1 MALVSPGIQISV
13 TDQSQYVPN
22 QVGSVPLVLLA
33 TAQDKTY
40 NGALASGT
48 TKANAGKLL
57 SFTSQRD
64 LVTAMGTPSFQI
76 SSAGTPVNGSEV
88 NEYGLMAAYSALG
101 LGNQLFAIRADV
113 DLAQLQATPNRPV
126 GMPED
131 GAYWLNLAT
140 TEFGI
145 YTLNQSTKAF
155 DHISPLLIT
164 DVTQLD
170 NDPFGYYGGVPV
182 AYPKS
187 SVGSVGSYAMVFVN
201 DSASTGV
208 YGNPGASTSTIRLF
222 YKAGRTGSGTTTT
235 TAPGTTANNTTG
247 TSTNS
252 AYTLSNR
259 WVEVGSSDWQRSIP
273 VIVSK
278 TIDGNIT
285 IPGTV
290 TSGSTL
296 FTING
301 GQYPIVLNSTHFSD
315 YVSGNAYPL
324 TAAKLANA
332 INTANGGSFI
342 PGVFA
347 QAVSGSLYIYATSA
361 ADSTGTY
368 SGTGHPNGQVL
379 FANFLAGSGFTG
391 GTNGTSGIPTTAV
404 GCPYFFYGDYASA
417 PTDSSGAYQ
426 GWGLATTDTV
436 VRPTGSVWWK
446 TSALGGGWNPVLQK
460 YSASTGMWETQSA
473 PMYAYLADAIYGLD
487 PTGGGSSIQGGQIVA
502 QHAPI
507 DATWNGLRFDVKLP
521 STSSSATGGV
531 IDYNTN
537 GYASNLAGDHSQYFT
552 VSATQPK
559 NNSGL
564 INYGIIGTAASGTAT
579 TANDI
584 VNKILALNIPYV
596 TASLSTNGPNT
607 GTIPSTETQT
617 ITLSHTLGGQI
628 VLTPCD
634 VSGTPL
640 GGPNNLLADLG
651 FRSIANPALNGSG
664 YEINPITG
672 QVSISNWMSLT
683 DGVQYSTNAPY
694 TAPADGTFW
703 YYSNFADLDVM
714 INDGGVWKGYQNVQT
729 DIRNYSL
736 GQTDPNGVIIA
747 ATTPTSQT
755 DATNLVAGDL
765 WLDSSDLVNYPKL
778 SRYNGTSWV
787 AIDNTDHVTSN
798 GIVFADARWDSN
810 GQSDVINAT
819 FPSTTSL
826 LKSNYVDQDVV
837 DPRLYPKGTLLFNTR
852 RSGFNVKKYVKNYF
866 NTTSF
871 PNPGQTPGTANSL
884 PLIADA
890 WVSDSGTDQKGR
902 MLAGSKAQR
911 AIVVAA
917 MKSAV
922 DSNFDVR
929 EDSYQFSI
937 ICAPGYPE
945 LIPNM
950 VSLNDDRSDTA
961 FIIGDTP
968 MTLGTS
974 VTELT
979 KWETDAD
986 GSGLATASPYLAVYY
1001 PAGLTNDL
1009 AGNAVVVPASHAVLR
1024 TFLYNDNVSYP
1035 WFAPAGVHRGLVS
1048 NMSDIGYVDAQSGNF
1063 VHNAVNQGLRDALYN
1078 MNINPITQLPG
1089 TGLVIWGQETRSGD
1103 ASARNRVN
1111 VVRLENYLR
1120 TIFKR
1125 ISNGYLFEP
1134 NDTITRKS
1142 IANQIESALHD
1153 LLSKRGLYDFLVI
1166 CDTSNNTSSTIANN
1180 QLYVDVAIEPMK
1192 DVEFIYIPI
1201 ALYNPGAIATLGQQ
1215 ST

>member
-1 MALVSPGIQISV
+1 MALTSPGIQISV

-40 NGALASGT
+40 NGATATGT

-64 LVTAMGTPSFQI
+64 LVTAMGAPKFQL
-76 SSAGTPVNGSEV
+76 SSAGTPVNASEI

-126 GMPED
+126 GMPLD
-131 GAYWLNLAT
+131 GTYWMNLAT

-145 YTLNQSTKAF
+145 YALNQSTKVF
-155 DHISPLLIT
+155 DHIKPLLIT

-187 SVGSVGSYAMVFVN
+187 SVGSVGSYALVFVN

-208 YGNPGASTSTIRLF
+208 YGNPGESTSTIRLF
-222 YKAGRTGSGTTTT
+222 YKAGRTGSGTATA
-235 TAPGTTANNTTG
+235 TAPGTTANNTSG

-252 AYTLSNR
+252 AYTLTNR
-259 WVEVGSSDWQRSIP
+259 WVEVGSPDWQRSIP
-273 VIVSK
+273 VVMSK
-278 TIDGNIT
+278 SITGSVAVPGT
-285 IPGTV
+285 IPNNTV
-290 TSGSTL
+290 L

-301 GQYPIVLNSTHFSD
+301 TAIHLTQTNFPSYPNNGTT
-315 YVSGNAYPL
+315 YNM
-324 TAAKLANA
+324 TAEDLAHA
-332 INTANGGSFI
+332 INTANGGGFI
-342 PGVFA
+342 AGVYA
-347 QAVSGSLYIYATSA
+347 QSVSGSVYIYATSA
-361 ADSTGTY
+361 AQSNGSTAD
-368 SGTGHPNGQVL
+368 GQVV
-379 FANFLAGSGFTG
+379 FANFYAGSGLTAVGAGF
-391 GTNGTSGIPTTAV
+391 PATAV

-417 PTDSSGAYQ
+417 PTDSNGAYQ
-426 GWGLATTDTV
+426 GWGISSTDLVT
-436 VRPTGSVWWK
+436 RPTGSIWWK
-446 TSALGGGWNPVLQK
+446 TSALGGGWNPVLEK
-460 YSASTGMWETQSA
+460 YSASAGQWKAVAS
-473 PMYAYLADAIYGLD
+473 PMYQSLAIAIYGLD
-487 PTGGGSSIQGGQIVA
+487 PTGGGASIQGGQVVA
-502 QHAPI
+502 QFGVI
-507 DATWNGLRFDVKLP
+507 DFTWNNLRFNIKQS
-521 STSSSATGGV
+521 STQSTATGGV
-531 IDYNTN
+531 IDYNTS
-537 GYASNLAGDHSQYFT
+537 GYASKLHADNAQYFT

-559 NNSGL
+559 DARGL
-564 INYGIIGTAASGTAT
+564 ITFGTISTASSGTAT
-579 TANDI
+579 TPASI
-584 VNKILALNIPYV
+584 VNQILALNIPYV
-596 TASLSTNGPNT
+596 TASLATDSSSGD
-607 GTIPSTETQT
+607 TIPSTQTQT
-617 ITLSHTLGGQI
+617 ITLTHTLGGQI
-628 VLTPCD
+628 VLTPSHSD
-634 VSGTPL
+634 GTPL
-640 GGPNNLLADLG
+640 GGPNTLLADLG
-651 FRSIANPALNGSG
+651 FRAVANPALNGTG
-664 YEINPITG
+664 YKLNPTTG
-672 QVSISNWMSLT
+672 QVGISNWLT
-683 DGVQYSTNAPY
+683 STSDVQYSTNSPY
-694 TAPADGTFW
+694 TAPADGTYW
-703 YYSNFADLDVM
+703 YYSNFADIDIM
-714 INDGGVWKGYQNVQT
+714 INDGGVWKGYQNVTT

-736 GQTDPNGVIIA
+736 GQTDPNGVIVSASAPI
-747 ATTPTSQT
+747 TQS
-755 DATNLVAGDL
+755 DATGLVAGDL

-810 GQSDVINAT
+810 GQTDVINSG
-819 FPSTTSL
+819 FPAVTTL

-852 RSGFNVKKYVKNYF
+852 RSGFNVKKYIKNYF
-866 NTTSF
+866 NASSF
-871 PNPGQTPGTANSL
+871 TNPGSIPGTAYAL
-884 PLIADA
+884 PQVADA
-890 WVSDSGTDQKGR
+890 WVSDSGNDSKGR
-902 MLAGSKAQR
+902 MLAGAKAQR
-911 AIVVAA
+911 AIVVEA
-917 MKSAV
+917 MKAAV

-968 MTLGTS
+968 MTMSAS
-974 VTELT
+974 VTEIT
-979 KWETDAD
+979 KWETDVD

-1009 AGNAVVVPASHAVLR
+1009 SGNTIVVPASHAVLR

-1048 NMSDIGYVDAQSGNF
+1048 NMSDVGYVDAASGQF

-1089 TGLVIWGQETRSGD
+1089 VGLVIWGQETRSGD
-1103 ASARNRVN
+1103 TTARNRVN

-1142 IANQIESALHD
+1142 IAGQIESALHD

-1215 ST
+1215 SS

>member
-33 TAQDKTY
+33 TAQNKTY

-76 SSAGTPVNGSEV
+76 SSAGTPVNASEV

-101 LGNQLFAIRADV
+101 LGNQLFAIRADI
-113 DLAQLQATPNRPV
+113 DLAQLTGTPNRPV
-126 GMPED
+126 GAPAD

-145 YTLNQSTKAF
+145 YSLNQSTKAF
-155 DHISPLLIT
+155 DHINPLLIT

-170 NDPFGYYGGVPV
+170 NDPFGYYGGAPV
-182 AYPKS
+182 AYPKT
-187 SVGSVGSYAMVFVN
+187 SVGSVGSYALVFVN

-208 YGNPGASTSTIRLF
+208 YGNPGASTSSIRLF
-222 YKAGRTGSGTTTT
+222 YKAGRSGSGTNTT

-252 AYTLSNR
+252 AYTLNNR
-259 WVEVGSSDWQRSIP
+259 WVEVGSPDWQRSIP
-273 VIVSK
+273 VVTSK
-278 TIDGNIT
+278 VIDGNIT

-290 TSGSTL
+290 TSGTVL

-301 GQYPIVLNSTHFSD
+301 TQIVLNSSNFSD
-315 YVSGNAYPL
+315 YVSTNNYPL
-324 TAAKLANA
+324 TAAKLATA
-332 INTANGGSFI
+332 INSANGSSFI

-347 QAVSGSLYIYATSA
+347 QAVSGQLYIYATSS

-368 SGTGHPNGQVL
+368 SGTNHPDGKVL
-379 FANFLAGSGFTG
+379 FANFAAGTNFTG
-391 GTNGTSGIPTTAV
+391 GTGGTSGIPTTAV
-404 GCPYFFYGDYASA
+404 ACPYFFYGDYASA
-417 PTDSSGAYQ
+417 PTDATGAYQ
-426 GWGLATTDTV
+426 GWGLATTDTA
-436 VRPTGSVWWK
+436 VRPSGSIWWK
-446 TSALGGGWNPVLQK
+446 TSALGGGWNPSLEK
-460 YSASTGMWETQSA
+460 YSASSGKWQSVSA
-473 PMYAYLADAIYGLD
+473 PMYTYLANAIYGLD
-487 PTGGGSSIQGGQIVA
+487 PNGGGVSIQGGQVVA
-502 QHAPI
+502 QHAAV
-507 DATWNGLRFDVKLP
+507 DSTWNSLRFSLKLAT
-521 STSSSATGGV
+521 TSASAIGGV

-537 GYASNLAGDHSQYFT
+537 GYASNLANDTNQYFT
-552 VSATQPK
+552 IRATQPK
-559 NNSGL
+559 DNRGL
-564 INYGIIGTAASGTAT
+564 INYGIISTAGSAPACTPST
-579 TANDI
+579 I
-584 VNKILALNIPYV
+584 VNQILALNIPYV
-596 TASLSTNGPNT
+596 TASLSTNGPTT

-617 ITLSHTLGGQI
+617 ITLTHTLGGVI
-628 VLTPCD
+628 VLTPCNS
-634 VSGTPL
+634 SGVPL
-640 GGPNNLLADLG
+640 GTPNNLLSDLG
-651 FRSIANPALNGSG
+651 FRVNSNPALNGVG
-664 YEINPITG
+664 YEVNPVNG
-672 QVSISNWMSLT
+672 QVSITNWTSLT
-683 DGVQYSTNAPY
+683 PTVQYSSNSPY

-703 YYSNFADLDVM
+703 YYSNFADVDVM

-736 GQTDPNGVIIA
+736 GQTDPNGVIVT
-747 ATTPTSQT
+747 ATAPLTQT
-755 DATNLVAGDL
+755 DGTSLVAGDL
-765 WLDSSDLVNYPKL
+765 WLNSSDLVNYPNL
-778 SRYNGTSWV
+778 SRWNGTSWV
-787 AIDNTDHVTSN
+787 QIDNTDHVTSN

-810 GQSDVINAT
+810 GQSDIINAT
-819 FPSTTSL
+819 FPTITSL

-852 RSGFNVKKYVKNYF
+852 RGGFNVKKYVKNYF
-866 NTTSF
+866 NSTSF
-871 PNPGQTPGTANSL
+871 PNPGQIPGTANTL

-890 WVSDSGTDQKGR
+890 WVSDSGTDNKGR

-950 VSLNDDRSDTA
+950 ISLNDDRSDTA
-961 FIIGDTP
+961 FVIGDTP
-968 MTLGTS
+968 MTMGTS
-974 VTELT
+974 VSDIT

-1009 AGNAVVVPASHAVLR
+1009 AGNTVVVPASHAVLR

-1048 NMSDIGYVDAQSGNF
+1048 NLSDIGYVDAVSGNF
-1063 VHNAVNQGLRDALYN
+1063 VHNAVNQGLRDALYSL
-1078 MNINPITQLPG
+1078 NINPITQLPG

-1103 ASARNRVN
+1103 STARNRVN